1 MNTFRSETIYWNNPR
16 LPQVL
21 AITVNPE
28 KYSTQSKDGESR
40 SKVSSSWAFP
50 WEVYPVARAGVG
62 PCPLCLV
69 TRSHPHPGGLFA
81 LSIHK
86 PAIPLPENPTGGFQ
100 VFKSVQ
106 TFHEMLAWEV
116 VTWSESENLQL
127 LCVCHELCERGFR
140 HEMSDARRYI
150 LQCYM

>member
-50 WEVYPVARAGVG
+50 WEIYPVARAGVG
-62 PCPLCLV
+62 PCPLFSDKITPTSMRTLR
-69 TRSHPHPGGLFA
+69 T
-81 LSIHK
+81 SIHK
-86 PAIPLPENPTGGFQ
+86 PAIALPENPTGYFQ